1 MFVPLSA
8 HLTPTL
14 TFPDG
19 NGCTLFTSSP
29 GSANTFSKGVN
40 VGQIGI
46 NVPVMGK
53 TYFIMSED

>member
-1 MFVPLSA
+1 MLVPFLA

-14 TFPDG
+14 TFLDG

-53 TYFIMSED
+53 ACFIMSEY